1 MALPMDGSGDAFPV
15 VKTPFIEMRP
25 RFSPDGRWIAYQ
37 SDESGRSE
45 IYVRQFPGPG
55 GRLQVSTS
63 GGSEPWWSADGRE
76 IFYLDEEE
84 NIVSVAVRAA
94 DVFTAALP
102 EVLFKARLCQSG
114 QRNRYLVASDGQR
127 FLMVSPVESQ
137 TIPPMT
143 VVLNWDAALARCP
156 DAALA
161 EGRVSPSFR
170 PRRSSRD
177 TPRYPSGT
185 TQPSHSRAETR
196 S

>member
-1 MALPMDGSGDAFPV
+1 MDGSGDAFPV
-15 VKTPFIEMRP
+15 VKTPFFEGRP
-25 RFSPDGRWIAYQ
+25 RFSPDGRWIAYE

-45 IYVRQFPGPG
+45 IYVRHFPGPG
-55 GRLQVSTS
+55 GRWQVSTS

-102 EVLFKARLCQSG
+102 EVLFKARLCPSG
-114 QRNRYLVASDGQR
+114 QRNRYVVASDGQR

-143 VVLNWDAALARCP
+143 VVLNWDAALAR
-156 DAALA
+156 
-161 EGRVSPSFR
+161 
-170 PRRSSRD
+170 
-177 TPRYPSGT
+177 
-185 TQPSHSRAETR
+185 
-196 S
+196 